1 MNRTALM
8 GSLLAAALLP
18 GAAFADMSYSNV
30 ELKYVDVELDD
41 FSADGDG
48 FEIAGSY
55 GVSDKVFLLGRW
67 QDQSF
72 DFGIDGTEFEFG
84 AGLHHAL
91 SDDVDFV
98 GTLSYLDNE
107 IDTAFGDFSDDG
119 LGLGAG
125 VRAQLGDSFQLDA
138 SLQYVD
144 YDEAGSDTGLKVGG
158 RYYFND
164 VMALSFGIDDADETD
179 TFHMGFRWE
188 F

>member
-8 GSLLAAALLP
+8 GSLLAAALAP
-18 GAAFADMSYSNV
+18 CAAFADMSYTNV

-41 FSADGDG
+41 FNVDGDG

-55 GVSDKVFLLGRW
+55 SVGDKVYLLGRW

-72 DFGIDGTEFEFG
+72 DFGIDGTEYEFG

-91 SDDVDFV
+91 SDSVDFV

-107 IDTAFGDFSDDG
+107 VEVAGFSASDDG

-125 VRAQLGDSFQLDA
+125 VRAQMGDSFQLDA

-144 YDEAGSDTGLKVGG
+144 YDEAGSDTGLMVGG

-164 VMALSFGIDDADETD
+164 TMALSFGIDDADDTD